1 MEWTSGN
8 GGHISTMAFP
18 LLLVN
23 KCSNRVLNHSISAI
37 KLDFKLNSNLLLGQ
51 HNQNDII
58 HLQTLILGHTVSHD
72 QL

>member
-8 GGHISTMAFP
+8 GGHISTMALP

-23 KCSNRVLNHSISAI
+23 KCSNRVLNLSISAI
-37 KLDFKLNSNLLLGQ
+37 KFEFKLNSNLLLGQ
-51 HNQNDII
+51 HNII
-58 HLQTLILGHTVSHD
+58 HPQTLILGHTVSDD

>member
-8 GGHISTMAFP
+8 GRDISTMALP

-37 KLDFKLNSNLLLGQ
+37 ELDFKLNSNLLLGQ
-51 HNQNDII
+51 HNQNDIRYP
-58 HLQTLILGHTVSHD
+58 QTLILDHSVFTKS
-72 QL
+72 